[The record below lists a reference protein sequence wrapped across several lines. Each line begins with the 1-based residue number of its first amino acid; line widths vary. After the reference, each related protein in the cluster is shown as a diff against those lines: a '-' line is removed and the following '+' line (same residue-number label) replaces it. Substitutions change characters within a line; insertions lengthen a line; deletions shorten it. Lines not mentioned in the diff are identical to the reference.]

1 MGTVLLWVG
10 LGCRGALSWGTR
22 GTLDC
27 KETSF
32 CHEPGL
38 YGKVTLCFLLEVV
51 CENRRKV

>member
-10 LGCRGALSWGTR
+10 LGCRGALSWETG

-38 YGKVTLCFLLEVV
+38 YGKVTLCLLLEEV